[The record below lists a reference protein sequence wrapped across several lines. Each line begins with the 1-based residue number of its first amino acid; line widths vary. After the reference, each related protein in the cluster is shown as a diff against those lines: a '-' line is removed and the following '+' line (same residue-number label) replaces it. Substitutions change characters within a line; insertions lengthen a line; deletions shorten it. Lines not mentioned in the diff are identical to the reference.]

1 MGRILGLLG
10 VVVAM
15 AIGLYVYSSQ
25 VKTMQASPT
34 SDPATAANITGV
46 KTDLLSIANAE
57 RGYLAQEGHYASL
70 DELVGG
76 KYLTIS
82 GSRPPY
88 TYDVET
94 DNDGFRVTATRS
106 GPGSPARIWVD
117 QTMEVQSSE

>member
-10 VVVAM
+10 FVIAM

-25 VKTMQASPT
+25 IKATEAAPAT
-34 SDPATAANITGV
+34 NPATAANITGV
-46 KTDLLSIANAE
+46 KTDLLTIANAE

-70 DELVGG
+70 DELISG

-88 TYDVET
+88 SYDVET
-94 DNDGFRVTATRS
+94 DNNGFRVTATRS
-106 GPGSPARIWVD
+106 GPGSPAKMWVD
-117 QTMEVQSSE
+117 QTMEVQTSD

>member
-88 TYDVET
+88 VYDVET

-106 GPGSPARIWVD
+106 GPGSPAKIWVD

>member
-10 VVVAM
+10 VVIAM
-15 AIGLYVYSSQ
+15 AIGLYFYSSQ
-25 VKTMQASPT
+25 IKTTENVPT
-34 SDPATAANITGV
+34 ANPATAANITGV

-70 DELVGG
+70 DELVSG

-88 TYDVET
+88 SYDVET
-94 DNDGFRVTATRS
+94 IGDGFRVTATRS
-106 GPGSPARIWVD
+106 GPGSPAKVWVD

>member
-106 GPGSPARIWVD
+106 GPGSPAKIWVD

>member
-15 AIGLYVYSSQ
+15 ATGLYVYSSQ